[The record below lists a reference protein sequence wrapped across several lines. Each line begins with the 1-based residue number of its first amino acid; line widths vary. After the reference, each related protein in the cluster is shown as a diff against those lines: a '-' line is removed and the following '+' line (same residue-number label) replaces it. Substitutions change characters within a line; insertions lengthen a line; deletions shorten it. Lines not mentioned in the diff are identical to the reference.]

1 MGLITDGIIGPL
13 LETFGVITIDETGE
27 WKKPEKPQGNYNK
40 KEKPQREGFIARI
53 KKWLSED
60 HSISGKIKELLQKQK
75 EEKIESWREET
86 KKVENW
92 REEVKKK
99 DNAFID
105 ALTGEINIGNKR
117 DKKKE
122 LRRISKMEG
131 KLLLG
136 TGTYRV
142 WYGDTFPYDD
152 EIMENV
158 VYIVK
163 GAGDRVFSSYS
174 PLSDIREDGYYV
186 WNETKPV
193 SPSVNIEQLKKE
205 NKELAEKITN
215 ITKDLKKYSNKFSV
229 LED

>member
-1 MGLITDGIIGPL
+1 MGLLVDGIIGPI
-13 LETFGVITIDETGE
+13 LETFGVITIDENGE

-60 HSISGKIKELLQKQK
+60 HSIRGKVKELLQKQK
-75 EEKIESWREET
+75 EEKIENWREET
-86 KKVENW
+86 
-92 REEVKKK
+92 KKK

-136 TGTYRV
+136 TGAYRV

-163 GAGDRVFSSYS
+163 GAGDSVFSPYS
-174 PLSDIREDGYYV
+174 PLSGIREDGYYV

-193 SPSVNIEQLKKE
+193 SVSPSVNVEKLKKE
-205 NKELAEKITN
+205 NKELAEKLTDIE
-215 ITKDLKKYSNKFSV
+215 KDLKKIQ
-229 LED
+229 